1 LIKTI
6 KWNTGS
12 AARRFRLKNKK
23 IKLMSKAA
31 SLQAG
36 GPAHKAPSGKINYFK
51 KKFDRDLKIGY
62 NRIMKKI
69 EIDTDQK
76 TLNVDEVMKRVIT
89 AVNIATGDDGSKA
102 KEVLANF
109 KQLCLMDRKQY
120 AEQVKHYG

>member
-1 LIKTI
+1 M
-6 KWNTGS
+6 GPP
-12 AARRFRLKNKK
+12 LKNQG
-23 IKLMSKAA
+23 SS
-31 SLQAG
+31 SLDNLQ
-36 GPAHKAPSGKINYFK
+36 
-51 KKFDRDLKIGY
+51 DVGY
-62 NRIMKKI
+62 YRIMKKI

-109 KQLCLMDRKQY
+109 KQLCLMDRQQY